1 MTALGRLLM
10 DQSWRES
17 KISSYASV
25 GILFFLTSFFWG
37 ASRDFMQVVYGL
49 SFFAPVLFVLLLRR
63 PSFQEYGGWFTGL
76 ALLYGAY
83 ATLSSLWSQTPR
95 PFFFAYHLLF
105 LAVWLAGVCWLFR
118 TGKVDITRVYKVIV
132 FAGAVCGLVLL
143 VVFYWEK
150 PFSIRL
156 GTLGY
161 GVAKNSNTLGY
172 LYGATTLV
180 AYVLWLGSSG
190 RRQAWT
196 ALALM
201 LANLLPFLATQSRSA
216 FVGFVIAV
224 VIAFFSVTKSAS
236 KLAAHGLLL
245 FVLVGVVLLEWD
257 FVSKTVSARF
267 NERFYRDAVWPH
279 ELQAS
284 YGDHFF
290 FGSGLVKTS
299 RISVPGSD
307 LPPFNHCHSAY
318 IDALYRTGIVGLVL
332 MLSHLIFVLSHWSR
346 DPRLLPLFLWLFLT
360 CVMSIFDHPG
370 FFWYLEP
377 LWFAYWIPAG
387 LIGALVMAG
396 KQKSA
401 PA

>member
-1 MTALGRLLM
+1 MTALGRLLN
-10 DQSWRES
+10 DQFWRES

-25 GILFFLTSFFWG
+25 GILVFLTSFFWG
-37 ASRDFMQVVYGL
+37 PSRDFMQVVYGL
-49 SFFAPVLFVLLLRR
+49 SFFAPVLVVLLLRR
-63 PSFQEYGGWFTGL
+63 PNFREYGGWFTGL
-76 ALLYGAY
+76 ALIYGAY
-83 ATLSSLWSQTPR
+83 ATLSSLWSPTPR
-95 PFFFAYHLLF
+95 PFFFGYHLLF
-105 LAVWLAGVCWLFR
+105 LSVWLAGVCWLFR
-118 TGKVDITRVYKVIV
+118 TGKIDITRVYTAIV
-132 FAGAVCGLVLL
+132 LAGAVCGLVLL

-150 PFSIRL
+150 PLSIRL

-180 AYVLWLGSSG
+180 AYVLWLRSSG
-190 RRQAWT
+190 RRQSWT
-196 ALALM
+196 ALALI

-216 FVGFVIAV
+216 FVGFVIAG
-224 VIAFFSVTKSAS
+224 VIAFFSVTKSAA
-236 KLAAHGLLL
+236 KLATHVLLL

-279 ELQAS
+279 ALQAS
-284 YGDHFF
+284 YRDHIF
-290 FGSGLVKTS
+290 FGTGLVKTS

-346 DPRLLPLFLWLFLT
+346 DPRLLPLFLWLLLT
-360 CVMSIFDHPG
+360 CTMSFFDHPG

-377 LWFAYWIPAG
+377 LWFAYWVPAG
-387 LIGALVMAG
+387 LIGALVTLEKTKAAA
-396 KQKSA
+396 S
-401 PA
+401 

>member
-1 MTALGRLLM
+1 
-10 DQSWRES
+10 
-17 KISSYASV
+17 
-25 GILFFLTSFFWG
+25 
-37 ASRDFMQVVYGL
+37 
-49 SFFAPVLFVLLLRR
+49 
-63 PSFQEYGGWFTGL
+63 
-76 ALLYGAY
+76 
-83 ATLSSLWSQTPR
+83 
-95 PFFFAYHLLF
+95 
-105 LAVWLAGVCWLFR
+105 
-118 TGKVDITRVYKVIV
+118 
-132 FAGAVCGLVLL
+132 
-143 VVFYWEK
+143 
-150 PFSIRL
+150 
-156 GTLGY
+156 
-161 GVAKNSNTLGY
+161 
-172 LYGATTLV
+172 
-180 AYVLWLGSSG
+180 
-190 RRQAWT
+190 
-196 ALALM
+196 M

-279 ELQAS
+279 ALQAS

-387 LIGALVMAG
+387 LIGALVMGVLATVG
-396 KQKSA
+396 GARLVGLDPSQASDA
-401 PA
+401 PRASTRRRTSTRKAAAPTWALGSSVIAR